1 MAVPKKKISKI
12 KKAKR
17 RYRWVQVAYAIAQKS
32 ISLSFQVLKGLNF
45 FSRLF

>member
-17 RYRWVQVAYAIAQKS
+17 RYAWIKTDYVIAQKS
-32 ISLSFQVLKGLNF
+32 ISLVFRTLKLSGF
-45 FSRLF
+45 